1 MNNKHYQ
8 KAFRFV
14 CQCRHG
20 FERRSE
26 GNHVKRFFDR
36 LRLIGN
42 HFSYS
47 EGGRNGIFCE
57 IIRPIT
63 KILCAAERGNLYDN
77 MAHF

>member
-26 GNHVKRFFDR
+26 GNHVKRFFNR

-47 EGGRNGIFCE
+47 EPAMQLPSLYGHR
-57 IIRPIT
+57 
-63 KILCAAERGNLYDN
+63 AALVSK
-77 MAHF
+77 F